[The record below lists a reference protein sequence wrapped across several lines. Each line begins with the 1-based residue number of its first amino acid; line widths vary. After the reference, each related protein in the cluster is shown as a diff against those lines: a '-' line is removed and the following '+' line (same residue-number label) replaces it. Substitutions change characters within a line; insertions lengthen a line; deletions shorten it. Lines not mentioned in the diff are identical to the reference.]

1 MSSLNMVMVRIYL
14 TEENAHLET
23 LLTFLHDVEKVKGVT
38 VYRAIEGYGDSG
50 RIHKS
55 SLIDLSM
62 NLPIVMEFFD
72 EPEKIDDI
80 ISHLENNFK
89 PGHIVSWPI
98 HVRV

>member
-1 MSSLNMVMVRIYL
+1 MVMVRIYL

-38 VYRAIEGYGDSG
+38 VFRAIEGYGDSG
-50 RIHKS
+50 RIHTS

-62 NLPIVMEFFD
+62 NLPIVVEFFD

-98 HVRV
+98 QVRV